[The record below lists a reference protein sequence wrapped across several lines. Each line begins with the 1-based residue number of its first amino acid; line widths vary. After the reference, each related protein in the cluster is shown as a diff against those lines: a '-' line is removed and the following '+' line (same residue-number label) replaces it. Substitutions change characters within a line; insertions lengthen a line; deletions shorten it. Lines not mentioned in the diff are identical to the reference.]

1 MGDETSAL
9 QTQLDDKVE
18 KRKQHLRNN
27 LQQRLRNR
35 IRLAEKDL
43 KLVLHQGTLMVE
55 KFYEAQVMTKMT
67 SLEVY
72 NFWSTRN
79 LKKEDW
85 LGLTSYLFSDLF
97 SPEFLIP
104 LQDIDSTFQLKVLD
118 ILMYRNLN
126 LYSTFF
132 KVHRRFAY

>member
-27 LQQRLRNR
+27 LHQRLRNR
-35 IRLAEKDL
+35 IRLTEKDL

-104 LQDIDSTFQLKVLD
+104 LQDIDSTFQLKVLFQCIIFIRVALFPK
-118 ILMYRNLN
+118 IL
-126 LYSTFF
+126 F
-132 KVHRRFAY
+132 

>member
-27 LQQRLRNR
+27 LHQRLRNR
-35 IRLAEKDL
+35 IRLTEKDL

-104 LQDIDSTFQLKVLD
+104 LQDIDSTFQLKVLFQC
-118 ILMYRNLN
+118 IIFIHIFIKIV
-126 LYSTFF
+126 SF
-132 KVHRRFAY
+132 

>member
-1 MGDETSAL
+1 MGDETLAL

-27 LQQRLRNR
+27 LHQRLRNR
-35 IRLAEKDL
+35 IRLTEKDL

-104 LQDIDSTFQLKVLD
+104 LQDIDSTFQLKVLFQC
-118 ILMYRNLN
+118 IIFIH
-126 LYSTFF
+126 LYIIFIKIVSF
-132 KVHRRFAY
+132 

>member
-118 ILMYRNLN
+118 ILMYM
-126 LYSTFF
+126 
-132 KVHRRFAY
+132 

>member
-27 LQQRLRNR
+27 LHQRLRNR
-35 IRLAEKDL
+35 IRLTEKDL

-104 LQDIDSTFQLKVLD
+104 LQDIDSTFQLKVLFQCIIFIRVTLFPK
-118 ILMYRNLN
+118 IL
-126 LYSTFF
+126 F
-132 KVHRRFAY
+132 